1 MTIET
6 GVLIVTLEEGARI
19 HGIELRVKQIDG
31 VVDAEYNHITR
42 KLTVRYGAA
51 GSDRDRVRLEL
62 DKVLGRKKAKGK
74 RPARPS

>member
-31 VVDAEYNHITR
+31 VVDVEYNHITR
-42 KLTVRYGAA
+42 KLTVRYSAA